1 MADTKISLLPTAT
14 TPLAGTE
21 LIPVVQAGATRKVPA
36 SQFATAAQGALA
48 ATAVQP
54 GDLGAYLSEVEAAAL
69 YQAIGSAQP
78 TLLPVRNTSGGSLAA
93 GTVVRITGSTGTRP
107 AVAAA
112 DASEEA
118 TAAQTLGL
126 LTTTLSNN
134 SDGLA
139 ITHGILSGLNT
150 AALTEGAAVW
160 LSETT
165 GGFTSTRPTQP
176 AHGVFLGFC
185 VKTGAGTAGIL
196 YVNVING
203 QELNELH
210 DVLISNATTGQVLAL
225 AADGL
230 WKNTSLPA
238 GGTVS
243 SVALGVPTG
252 FSVTGSP
259 VTTSGTLQLGFASGY
274 SLPTTIKQGQWDTA
288 YTQSTSTAAAL
299 SAHES
304 ASDPHPGYLTPAEGN
319 AAYAPLASVHDPV
332 TLGASV
338 SGVLDLTGQVLG
350 ADDPGADRIL
360 FWDDSAGT
368 LTHLA
373 TDSAL
378 LIDGTTLRALSTLVI
393 PLTGEASNLTFATLL
408 TVPYWPEA
416 RVLTVIPVWMANTA
430 PTGSVAQFDIR
441 VGGVS
446 IFATLPT
453 VDPTETSTATAA
465 TPAVF
470 SSAFIAGG
478 YTIAAGSSVSFHCT
492 QIGATVAGAG
502 LKVALPSR
510 RAS

>member
-1 MADTKISLLPTAT
+1 
-14 TPLAGTE
+14 
-21 LIPVVQAGATRKVPA
+21 
-36 SQFATAAQGALA
+36 
-48 ATAVQP
+48 
-54 GDLGAYLSEVEAAAL
+54 
-69 YQAIGSAQP
+69 
-78 TLLPVRNTSGGSLAA
+78 
-93 GTVVRITGSTGTRP
+93 
-107 AVAAA
+107 
-112 DASEEA
+112 
-118 TAAQTLGL
+118 
-126 LTTTLSNN
+126 
-134 SDGLA
+134 
-139 ITHGILSGLNT
+139 
-150 AALTEGAAVW
+150 
-160 LSETT
+160 
-165 GGFTSTRPTQP
+165 
-176 AHGVFLGFC
+176 
-185 VKTGAGTAGIL
+185 
-196 YVNVING
+196 
-203 QELNELH
+203 
-210 DVLISNATTGQVLAL
+210 
-225 AADGL
+225 
-230 WKNTSLPA
+230 
-238 GGTVS
+238 
-243 SVALGVPTG
+243 
-252 FSVTGSP
+252 
-259 VTTSGTLQLGFASGY
+259 
-274 SLPTTIKQGQWDTA
+274 
-288 YTQSTSTAAAL
+288 
-299 SAHES
+299 
-304 ASDPHPGYLTPAEGN
+304 
-319 AAYAPLASVHDPV
+319 
-332 TLGASV
+332 
-338 SGVLDLTGQVLG
+338 VLG

-416 RVLTVIPVWMANTA
+416 RVLTVIPVWMVNTA